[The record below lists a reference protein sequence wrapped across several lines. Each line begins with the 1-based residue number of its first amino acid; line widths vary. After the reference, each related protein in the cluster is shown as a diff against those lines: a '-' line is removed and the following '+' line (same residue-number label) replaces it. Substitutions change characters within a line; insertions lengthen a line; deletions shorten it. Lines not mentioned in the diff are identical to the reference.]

1 MNAAQMFHMAM
12 GFFRKVEATVPL
24 TTNAP
29 VVKHK
34 KVRKIGY
41 GEAIRA
47 VYAAKRKDVLDAKR
61 IAAQ

>member
-1 MNAAQMFHMAM
+1 MNAAQMFHIAM

-29 VVKHK
+29 IEKPK
-34 KVRKIGY
+34 KVRKIAY

-47 VYAAKRKDVLDAKR
+47 KYARERKEVLDNKHIAK
-61 IAAQ
+61 Q